1 MKKLNAYKVGSGYLK
16 RRTLSNILFFI
27 SIWSSDDFPK
37 YKLSVS
43 PFSFLIICVCFLF
56 VHFVFLFH
64 LKFSGKILE
73 IFLESNTPFVQL
85 VNDFRQQHW
94 KPVMPLSPFQ
104 LKNRSNVLFIKRAS
118 YSPTGQYSSVGSI
131 DANFVTQFRIRLP
144 SSVPLVSTILR
155 LIFKQLRIY
164 IIRYNINY
172 IENRVLIYL
181 R

>member
-1 MKKLNAYKVGSGYLK
+1 
-16 RRTLSNILFFI
+16 
-27 SIWSSDDFPK
+27 
-37 YKLSVS
+37 
-43 PFSFLIICVCFLF
+43 
-56 VHFVFLFH
+56 
-64 LKFSGKILE
+64 
-73 IFLESNTPFVQL
+73 
-85 VNDFRQQHW
+85 
-94 KPVMPLSPFQ
+94 MPLSPFR

-144 SSVPLVSTILR
+144 SSAPLVSAILR

-181 R
+181 G

>member
-1 MKKLNAYKVGSGYLK
+1 
-16 RRTLSNILFFI
+16 
-27 SIWSSDDFPK
+27 
-37 YKLSVS
+37 
-43 PFSFLIICVCFLF
+43 
-56 VHFVFLFH
+56 
-64 LKFSGKILE
+64 
-73 IFLESNTPFVQL
+73 
-85 VNDFRQQHW
+85 
-94 KPVMPLSPFQ
+94 MPLSPFQ

-131 DANFVTQFRIRLP
+131 DANFVTQFRTRLP

-181 R
+181 G